1 MLVMDLKFVK
11 LSILE
16 FSINRKDWKGTDMDV
31 FDFQFV
37 VIPLALLVFGLVAGI
52 LLLSKR
58 QEIREKRRLHSYLKG
73 KAKQRDLL
81 ESQLG
86 NLNQLFEKKSIDKDT
101 YDRLKTLVRMS
112 VGETEEQVEILS
124 EVARE

>member
-1 MLVMDLKFVK
+1 MDLKFVK